1 MAKVHS
7 EVEVNNFPWLIFKL
21 QNRYFSVNSGDVNSI
36 FQLEQEVTA
45 VPGYSENVRGIINLR
60 GDIFPVLELRR
71 ILEIIS
77 FEKEHQEFSNMLD
90 MRKQDHV
97 NWVNALQHCV
107 EDGNGCKGNFKL
119 ATDPHKCAFGK
130 WYDSYQAK
138 DQTVAFHL
146 KKIDDPHRK
155 LHETAGKIFECEGIA
170 DEDLRKKKTSELLY
184 KAKHEYMPLILNL
197 IDETKGVL
205 EKSHRDMCVVLE
217 NEGHS
222 FGILVD
228 EVCSVEEIE
237 FVGKESEI
245 KKMLQTDLVKGI
257 AQCPSVNGQ
266 ILVLN
271 KEALFNEAAK
281 SNEVENK
288 GEILI

>member
-1 MAKVHS
+1 MSKVHS
-7 EVEVNNFPWLIFKL
+7 EIKENDFPWLVFKL
-21 QNRYFSVNSGDVNSI
+21 QNRYFSVNSGDVTSI
-36 FQLEQEVTA
+36 FQLEQEVTT

-107 EDGNGCKGNFKL
+107 ENGNGCKGNFKL

-130 WYDSYQAK
+130 WYDSYHSN

-155 LHETAGKIFECEGIA
+155 LHETAGKIFECEGIK
-170 DEDLRKKKTSELLY
+170 DEDLRKKKLNELIS
-184 KAKHEYMPLILNL
+184 KAKQEYMPEILNL
-197 IDETKGVL
+197 IDETKDVL
-205 EKSHRDMCVVLE
+205 EKSHREMCIVLA
-217 NEGHS
+217 NEEHS
-222 FGILVD
+222 CGILVD

-257 AQCPSVNGQ
+257 AQCPSVDGQ
-266 ILVLN
+266 ILVLSN
-271 KEALFNEAAK
+271 EALFRQAAK
-281 SNEVENK
+281 SNDFENK
-288 GEILI
+288 AEILL

>member
-1 MAKVHS
+1 MSKVHS
-7 EVEVNNFPWLIFKL
+7 DVKVNDFPWLIFKL
-21 QNRYFSVNSGDVNSI
+21 QNRYFSVNSGDVTSI
-36 FQLEQEVTA
+36 FQLEQEVTS

-77 FEKEHQEFSNMLD
+77 FEKEHQEFSSMLD
-90 MRKQDHV
+90 LRKNDHI
-97 NWVNALQHCV
+97 NWVNALQHCA

-146 KKIDDPHRK
+146 RKIDDPHRK
-155 LHETAGKIFECEGIA
+155 LHETAGKIFECEGIT
-170 DEDLRKKKTSELLY
+170 DEDLRKEKINELMT
-184 KAKHEYMPLILNL
+184 KAKTEYMPEILNL
-197 IDETKGVL
+197 IDETKDVL
-205 EKSHRDMCVVLE
+205 KESHREMCVVLE

-237 FVGKESEI
+237 FVGSEREI
-245 KKMLQTDLVKGI
+245 KNMLRTNLVKGI

-271 KEALFNEAAK
+271 KEALFCEAAK
-281 SNEVENK
+281 SVDVEN
-288 GEILI
+288 EA

>member
-1 MAKVHS
+1 MSKVHS
-7 EVEVNNFPWLIFKL
+7 EVEANNFPWLIFKL
-21 QNRYFSVNSGDVNSI
+21 QNRYFSINSGDVTSI

-60 GDIFPVLELRR
+60 GDVFPVLELRR

-77 FEKEHQEFSNMLD
+77 FEKEHEEFSYMLD
-90 MRKQDHV
+90 MRKEDHV

-130 WYDSYQAK
+130 WYDSYQPK

-146 KKIDDPHRK
+146 KKIDEPHRK

-170 DEDLRKKKTSELLY
+170 DESLRKGKINELMS
-184 KAKHEYMPLILNL
+184 KAKMEYMPEILNL
-197 IDETKGVL
+197 IDETKDVL
-205 EKSHRDMCVVLE
+205 KGSHREMCIVLE
-217 NEGHS
+217 NDGHS

-228 EVCSVEEIE
+228 EVCSVEELE
-237 FVGKESEI
+237 FVGKESDI

-257 AQCPSVNGQ
+257 AQSTSVNGQ
-266 ILVLN
+266 ILVLS
-271 KEALFNEAAK
+271 KEALFNETAK
-281 SNEVENK
+281 NNDFENK
-288 GEILI
+288 GEILL